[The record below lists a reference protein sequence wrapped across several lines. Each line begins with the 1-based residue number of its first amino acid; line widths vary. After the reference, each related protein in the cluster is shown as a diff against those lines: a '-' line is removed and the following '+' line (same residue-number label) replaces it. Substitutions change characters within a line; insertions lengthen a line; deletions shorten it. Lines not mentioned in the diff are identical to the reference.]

1 MIILITGAGGQLG
14 KDLIRKLSQM
24 HSVYSFNKNELD
36 ITNKALVEQ
45 TINNISPDIIIH
57 SAAYTSVDDSE
68 INKNL
73 AFEINSIGTGNVLN
87 TARKSGARFIY
98 ISSDYV
104 FDGKKTTPYS
114 EEDNTNPQS
123 VYGWS
128 KLLGE
133 MITLQYDNSTVI
145 RTSWLYG
152 HDGRNF
158 VKTMLELGKQKR
170 EIRVVHDQIGS
181 PTYTNDLAEFI
192 SVLSKSDKRGIFHY
206 SNSGACSWYEF
217 AKAIYKEAGY
227 DADLVL
233 PTTSQAYNALA
244 PRPSYSVLGHNR
256 LLKEKYPLP
265 RHWHE
270 ALKEFIQ
277 KEKSI

>member
-14 KDLIRKLSQM
+14 KDLNRKLSQN
-24 HSVYSFNKNELD
+24 HSVYNFKKNELD

-45 TINNISPDIIIH
+45 TIKQITPDIIIH

-68 INKNL
+68 INRNL
-73 AFEINSIGTGNVLN
+73 AFEINSIGTGNVVN
-87 TARKSGARFIY
+87 SARKLGARFIY

-123 VYGWS
+123 IYGWS

-133 MITLQYDNSTVI
+133 ILTLQYDNSTVI

-158 VKTMLELGKQKR
+158 VKTMLELGKKNR

-181 PTYTNDLAEFI
+181 PTYTNDLADFI
-192 SVLSKSDKRGIFHY
+192 LELTKSDKRGIFHF
-206 SNSGACSWYEF
+206 SNTGACTWYEF
-217 AKAIYKEAGY
+217 AKAIFIEAGY

-233 PTTSQAYNALA
+233 PTTSEAYNALA
-244 PRPSYSVLGHNR
+244 PRPPYSVMGHSR
-256 LLKEKYPLP
+256 LIKEKYSVP
-265 RHWHE
+265 RQWQE

-277 KEKSI
+277 KENSI